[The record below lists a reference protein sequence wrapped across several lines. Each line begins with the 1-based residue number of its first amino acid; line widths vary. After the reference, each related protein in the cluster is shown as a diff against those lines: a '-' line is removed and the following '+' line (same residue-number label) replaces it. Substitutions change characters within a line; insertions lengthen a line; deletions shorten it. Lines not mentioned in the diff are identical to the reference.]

1 MRRYLHVLS
10 APGVAWVAVAAV
22 LQGIALAGALPLA
35 MVLFIRAEA
44 GSFAAAGA
52 VAAASALA
60 GALTSPVR
68 GRLVDRHGQTRV
80 LGVCA
85 VLSHAALVGL
95 IAAALADAPVTALV
109 ALSALAG
116 GTAAPLFPALRALW
130 GTLVDEPLRDSAYA
144 LQSVLIEVMYLGGP
158 LVAAALVAAGSPTL
172 AISVVAGTSLLAS
185 LAFVAAPA
193 SRAWRGEAAD
203 EGAAPSRWGALATP
217 GMRTLVLAQV
227 PYGAVIGALDVTAP
241 AFADA
246 HGDAAAGGFA
256 LAALALGSFV
266 GGLAYGAHEWPGDR
280 AARLLALTVLFALP
294 LLPLAL
300 VGSLP
305 LLVVL
310 LALAGLAIAPATASV
325 FGLLDTAAP
334 RGTVTEA
341 ATWIVTAY
349 AAGAAGGAAAAGAL
363 ADDGARGGLLLI
375 SVLAV
380 AAVIPVAA
388 RPRTLRATPPADT
401 TTPAPA

>member
-10 APGVAWVAVAAV
+10 APGVAWVAAAAV
-22 LQGIALAGALPLA
+22 VQGIALAGALPLT
-35 MVLFIRAEA
+35 MVLFVRAQA

-60 GALTSPVR
+60 GALTSPLR

-80 LGVCA
+80 LGVC
-85 VLSHAALVGL
+85 VLLSHTALAAL
-95 IAAALADAPVTALV
+95 IAAALAGAPTAALV
-109 ALSALAG
+109 ALAALAG

-172 AISVVAGTSLLAS
+172 AIYAVAGTSLVAS

-193 SRAWRGEAAD
+193 SRAWRGAPAGASD
-203 EGAAPSRWGALATP
+203 DGGAAPSRWGALATP
-217 GMRTLVLAQV
+217 GMRTLVLAQL
-227 PYGAVIGALDVTAP
+227 PYGAVIGALDVSAP

-256 LAALALGSFV
+256 LAALALGSFA
-266 GGLAYGAHEWPGDR
+266 GGLAYGARDWPGDR
-280 AARLLALTVLFALP
+280 ATRLLALTALFALP

-310 LALAGLAIAPATASV
+310 LALAGLAIAPSTASV

-334 RGTVTEA
+334 RGTATEA

-363 ADDGARGGLLLI
+363 ADDGARGGLVLI
-375 SVLAV
+375 TALAV
-380 AAVIPVAA
+380 AAVVPVAA
-388 RPRTLRATPPADT
+388 RLRTLRV
-401 TTPAPA
+401 APA